1 MPLKFVF
8 LKKEEQARRDEMA
21 EASLIA
27 YGWLNFAQ
35 VCSFA
40 LFLLIALTLGYLIRK
55 IEDAV
60 AFMFII
66 TTPVFLV
73 YLLSIAI

>member
-1 MPLKFVF
+1 
-8 LKKEEQARRDEMA
+8 MA

-27 YGWLNFAQ
+27 YGWQNLVH

-40 LFLLIALTLGYLIRK
+40 LFLSVALMMGYLSRNL
-55 IEDAV
+55 EDAV

-66 TTPVFLV
+66 TTPVFLL
-73 YLLSIAI
+73 YLLSIFI

>member
-1 MPLKFVF
+1 
-8 LKKEEQARRDEMA
+8 MA

-27 YGWLNFAQ
+27 YGWENFVQ
-35 VCSFA
+35 VCSFM
-40 LFLLIALTLGYLIRK
+40 LFMGILLTLGYLSRNV
-55 IEDAV
+55 EDAL

-73 YLLSIAI
+73 YILSVLI